1 MSVED
6 HAARV
11 LDLVARIPPG
21 RVLAYGDIAQRLGG
35 LGPRTVGTVMSRY
48 GSDVPWWR
56 VIRSDGRPPQGLES
70 EALEHWRAEGTPDGR
85 RARRGRPRR
94 HGHEPAGTDGARRPR
109 PAGGPGARRP
119 APRRDLGRRTS
130 RRPGA
135 SGAGCSSGSATTS
148 ATTGATAGRGS
159 SARSTSSSRPAPT
172 SRPGV
177 TSARAPGVNHLA
189 FHGGSRAEVDALVDG
204 LRRGRLDAD
213 VRRPAPVCRWARSL
227 RRLPRERGGLR
238 GRARRSP
245 GPSPRPARR
254 QDLICSR

>member
-70 EALEHWRAEGTPDGR
+70 EAFEHWRAEGTPMVGGLVEGGR
-85 RARRGRPRR
+85 ADMARARWEDAPAARP
-94 HGHEPAGTDGARRPR
+94 
-109 PAGGPGARRP
+109 
-119 APRRDLGRRTS
+119 
-130 RRPGA
+130 
-135 SGAGCSSGSATTS
+135 
-148 ATTGATAGRGS
+148 
-159 SARSTSSSRPAPT
+159 
-172 SRPGV
+172 
-177 TSARAPGVNHLA
+177 
-189 FHGGSRAEVDALVDG
+189 GGSRGALHHVEIWAEDIEAAGREWGWLLERLGYQLGDDWGHGRAWELGSLYLVVEAGPDVEAGSPRATTPGGQSPCLPWWFACRGRCSGGG
-204 LRRGRLDAD
+204 LRLGRLDAD
-213 VRRPAPVCRWARSL
+213 VCRPSPVCRWARSL

-238 GRARRSP
+238 GRARR
-245 GPSPRPARR
+245 RRTAPAGAV
-254 QDLICSR
+254 SH